1 MCEKNTFMEHTVLH
15 PTATPSRI
23 SNLALSK
30 HKRLSSSTRK
40 CVLFSHIFFLL
51 KCYKIDISFHC
62 LIYSNSNQI
71 YSFMLHIYCHHSCTV
86 CLESLEKSSRPG
98 LFWVSADLHF
108 KPILY
113 NFEFVFAA

>member
-1 MCEKNTFMEHTVLH
+1 MCEKNIFMEHAVLH

-23 SNLALSK
+23 SNLALNK
-30 HKRLSSSTRK
+30 HKCLSSSTRK
-40 CVLFSHIFFLL
+40 CVLFSHIIFLL

-62 LIYSNSNQI
+62 PTYSNSNQI
-71 YSFMLHIYCHHSCTV
+71 YSFMLHMYSHHSYTV
-86 CLESLEKSSRPG
+86 CLESLEKSSRPE